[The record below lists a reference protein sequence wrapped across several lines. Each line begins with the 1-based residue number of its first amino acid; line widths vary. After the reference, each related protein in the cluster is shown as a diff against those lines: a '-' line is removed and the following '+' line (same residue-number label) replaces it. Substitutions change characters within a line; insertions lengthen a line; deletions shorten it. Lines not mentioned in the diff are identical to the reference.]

1 MAKKPTVSVIFKK
14 KTIRVREIV
23 DSAVR
28 LKVAL
33 INFSWYTDD
42 IFSTRAT
49 LYIHRR
55 RKGEGRG
62 LPPPPII

>member
-1 MAKKPTVSVIFKK
+1 MIFKK
-14 KTIRVREIV
+14 KTIRVHEIV

-49 LYIHRR
+49 LYIHRL
-55 RKGEGRG
+55 GRG
-62 LPPPPII
+62 GGGRGAGRLPPPPII